1 MEALNQEQLG
11 KVLAFLHDHGATT
24 ESLGFLA
31 RSLATKGKAKGF
43 LKRSAP
49 PSASLERAAWEAATI
64 SANPFKTS
72 VGTIMFFTD
81 EQKAIY
87 ENLSQ
92 AFDKLPRSVA
102 ARFDY
107 DRAALE
113 TLGVW

>member
-1 MEALNQEQLG
+1 MEALNEKQL
-11 KVLAFLHDHGATT
+11 KITIEFLQSHGATP
-24 ESLGFLA
+24 EALGFLVRA
-31 RSLATKGKAKGF
+31 LATKGKAKGF
-43 LKRSAP
+43 LKRKAP
-49 PSASLERAAWEAATI
+49 PSGSLERAAWEAATI

-81 EQKAIY
+81 EQRKLY
-87 ENLSQ
+87 DNLVE